1 MTEFRLRTH
10 PDWHQAAQLLVD
22 GCHGLEQRDQR
33 VDLMES
39 ICLGLGESLYPAF
52 LKLLGLIG
60 SKGNGATQSL
70 ITDTL
75 VQALLTGRLPS
86 GHLTAWGM
94 SKFPGE
100 RHFGQTRSLGPVE
113 YLLTWYAQPSGK
125 GPLPIQVFINTST
138 DLLHLISS
146 NEDAK
151 NLYCKKL
158 LADIEDPL
166 DGALSSKTRYAMGIF
181 VERWMNGEDTSNI
194 LESFVDALQG
204 DTLSRL
210 SILDKFYTE

>member
-1 MTEFRLRTH
+1 
-10 PDWHQAAQLLVD
+10 
-22 GCHGLEQRDQR
+22 
-33 VDLMES
+33 MES

-60 SKGNGATQSL
+60 SKGNDETQSL

-125 GPLPIQVFINTST
+125 GPLPIQVFIINPAVKYR
-138 DLLHLISS
+138 D
-146 NEDAK
+146 
-151 NLYCKKL
+151 
-158 LADIEDPL
+158 
-166 DGALSSKTRYAMGIF
+166 RYAAYAIF
-181 VERWMNGEDTSNI
+181 WCSKYLRTRPGV
-194 LESFVDALQG
+194 
-204 DTLSRL
+204 
-210 SILDKFYTE
+210 